1 MAKDLLK
8 TVNQNNVKIAR
19 ALPEEMGGFMKLHE
33 AALKDGALDPKTKEL
48 IALGI
53 AISVRCEPCIVSHT
67 DSLIAMGVTREEIE
81 ETIAVALFMGGG
93 PSLVYGG
100 KALAAFD
107 ELKK

>member
-1 MAKDLLK
+1 MVKDLLK
-8 TVNQNNVKIAR
+8 ATNQNNVKIAK
-19 ALPEEMGGFMKLHE
+19 ALPDEMGGFMMMHN
-33 AALKDGALDPKTKEL
+33 AALENGALDPKTKEL

-53 AISVRCEPCIVSHT
+53 SISVRCEPCIVSHME
-67 DSLIAMGVTREEIE
+67 SLIALDVTREEIE